1 MKQTS
6 QVLYQ
11 FRIFKLRIS
20 NISGSSSGIE
30 IKHKN
35 SIIDRTDINE
45 NIIQNPL
52 KDLFGRRIFTII
64 WGNYRRR
71 VMPKK
76 DEQTTERLLVLCVD
90 RDDDIGRKA
99 GVKTPIVGKE
109 ENLNSALKL
118 ILADPEEADAN
129 AMFEAIRVYETLK
142 EDEKSNEM
150 YEIATIAGSELG
162 GVTADRKLVSE
173 LGEVLKRFPADSLI
187 LVTDG
192 FSDEEIMPLVQS
204 RVPVTSVRR
213 VIVKHS
219 ESIEETA
226 ALFSKYWKMLI
237 EDPRYSRIA
246 LGLPGILLIS
256 LGMLVL
262 LQVFIRFDIYTW
274 TAIVGLIILGS
285 YLIGKGYG
293 IDRKISAFLSRP
305 YRYSVSDLV
314 TGFSLTFGFILIGI
328 GFYQAGSFIA
338 VNFKI
343 SFQIPAN
350 IDEFMETFP
359 IIIGWLINKSM
370 TLVVIGFC
378 TIFLGKSVAYL
389 LDRDTRFWRTSV
401 LVAVFAWSWMIL
413 NEISRIIINPSL
425 PPDSLVMSIITGI
438 VVIVVSGLTAH
449 IFSRKYS
456 DFFKKEEKQKEA
468 PKAGKSDEEESP

>member
-1 MKQTS
+1 MRKNDKQT
-6 QVLYQ
+6 
-11 FRIFKLRIS
+11 
-20 NISGSSSGIE
+20 N
-30 IKHKN
+30 
-35 SIIDRTDINE
+35 
-45 NIIQNPL
+45 
-52 KDLFGRRIFTII
+52 
-64 WGNYRRR
+64 
-71 VMPKK
+71 
-76 DEQTTERLLVLCVD
+76 ERLLVLCVD

-99 GVKTPIVGKE
+99 GVKTPIIGKE

-129 AMFEAIRVYETLK
+129 AMFEAIRVYDTLRK
-142 EDEKSNEM
+142 DKKSRDL

-192 FSDEEIMPLVQS
+192 FSDEDIMPLVQS

-226 ALFSKYWKMLI
+226 ALFSRYWKMLV

-246 LGLPGILLIS
+246 LGLPGMLLIS
-256 LGMLVL
+256 LGILVL

-305 YRYSVSDLV
+305 YHYSISDLV
-314 TGFSLTFGFILIGI
+314 VGFSITFGFILVGI
-328 GFYQAGSFIA
+328 GFYQAWSFVSIRFA
-338 VNFKI
+338 I
-343 SFQIPAN
+343 SFQIPIN
-350 IDEFMETFP
+350 IDELLKMLP
-359 IIIGWLINKSM
+359 LIIGWLINKSV
-370 TLVVIGFC
+370 TLAVIGVC
-378 TIFLGKSVAYL
+378 TIFLGKAVGYL
-389 LDRDTRFWRTSV
+389 LDRDPRFWRTSA
-401 LVAVFAWSWMIL
+401 LVVVFAWSWTVF
-413 NEISRIIINPSL
+413 NEISQIIINPSL
-425 PPDSLVMSIITGI
+425 PPESLVVSIITGI
-438 VVIVVSGLTAH
+438 VIIVASGLTTH
-449 IFSRKYS
+449 FLSRKYR
-456 DFFKKEEKQKEA
+456 DFFKKKEQRKPEKTSESGEA
-468 PKAGKSDEEESP
+468 DENSSS

>member
-1 MKQTS
+1 
-6 QVLYQ
+6 
-11 FRIFKLRIS
+11 
-20 NISGSSSGIE
+20 
-30 IKHKN
+30 
-35 SIIDRTDINE
+35 
-45 NIIQNPL
+45 
-52 KDLFGRRIFTII
+52 
-64 WGNYRRR
+64 
-71 VMPKK
+71 MPK
-76 DEQTTERLLVLCVD
+76 DERTGERLLVLCVD

-99 GVKTPIVGKE
+99 GVKTPIIGKE

-142 EDEKSNEM
+142 KNSESRDS

-192 FSDEEIMPLVQS
+192 FSDEDIMPLVQS

-226 ALFSKYWKMLI
+226 ALFTKYWKMLI

-256 LGMLVL
+256 LGILVL

-285 YLIGKGYG
+285 YLLGKGYG
-293 IDRKISAFLSRP
+293 IDRKLSALISRP
-305 YRYSVSDLV
+305 YHYSISDLV
-314 TGFSLTFGFILIGI
+314 TNFSIVFGLILVGI
-328 GFYQAGSFIA
+328 GFYQASSYVSSI
-338 VNFKI
+338 FKI
-343 SFQIPAN
+343 SFKLPVN
-350 IDEFMETFP
+350 IDELLSMFP
-359 IIIGWLINKSM
+359 LIIGWLINKSI
-370 TLVVIGFC
+370 TLTIIGIC

-389 LDRDTRFWRTSV
+389 LDRDSRFWRTIA

-413 NEISRIIINPSL
+413 NEISRIIIDPSI
-425 PPDSLVMSIITGI
+425 PPDSLVISIIIGI
-438 VVIVVSGLTAH
+438 VIIVASGLTTH
-449 IFSRKYS
+449 LLSRKYR
-456 DFFKKEEKQKEA
+456 DFFQKREKKEETARKQ
-468 PKAGKSDEEESP
+468 GIGGEESS

>member
-1 MKQTS
+1 
-6 QVLYQ
+6 
-11 FRIFKLRIS
+11 
-20 NISGSSSGIE
+20 
-30 IKHKN
+30 
-35 SIIDRTDINE
+35 
-45 NIIQNPL
+45 
-52 KDLFGRRIFTII
+52 
-64 WGNYRRR
+64 
-71 VMPKK
+71 MPK
-76 DEQTTERLLVLCVD
+76 DERTGERLLVLCVD

-99 GVKTPIVGKE
+99 GVKTPIIGKE

-142 EDEKSNEM
+142 KNSESRDS

-192 FSDEEIMPLVQS
+192 FSDEDIMPLVQS

-226 ALFSKYWKMLI
+226 ALFTKYWKMLI

-256 LGMLVL
+256 LGILVL

-274 TAIVGLIILGS
+274 AAIVGLIILGS
-285 YLIGKGYG
+285 YLLGKGYG
-293 IDRKISAFLSRP
+293 IDRKLSALLSRP
-305 YRYSVSDLV
+305 YHYSISDLV
-314 TGFSLTFGFILIGI
+314 TNFSIVFGLILVGI
-328 GFYQAGSFIA
+328 GFYQASSYVSSI
-338 VNFKI
+338 FKI
-343 SFQIPAN
+343 SFKLPVN
-350 IDEFMETFP
+350 IDELLSMFP
-359 IIIGWLINKSM
+359 LIIGWLINKSI
-370 TLVVIGFC
+370 TLTIIGIC

-389 LDRDTRFWRTSV
+389 LDRDSRFWRTTA

-413 NEISRIIINPSL
+413 NEISRIIIDPSI
-425 PPDSLVMSIITGI
+425 PPDSLVLSLI
-438 VVIVVSGLTAH
+438 H
-449 IFSRKYS
+449 I
-456 DFFKKEEKQKEA
+456 
-468 PKAGKSDEEESP
+468 